1 MSTETTCV
9 ESETI
14 DAQLEK
20 LMNLSK
26 LANAAGL
33 QTEPIN
39 VNQLFSQGSGLTAAQ
54 SLLPIMGNL
63 GYQQNP
69 VPPAKKGKTISTS
82 CTILYWNH

>member
-1 MSTETTCV
+1 
-9 ESETI
+9 
-14 DAQLEK
+14 
-20 LMNLSK
+20 MNLSK

-39 VNQLFSQGSGLTAAQ
+39 VNQLFNQGSGMTAAQ

-69 VPPAKKGKTISTS
+69 VPPAKKGKTIKAPVVPFYIGT
-82 CTILYWNH
+82 TDGRRK